1 MKRLFQT
8 NINATAAS
16 LMLFILRAGVAV
28 FMLTHGLPKLSKLLD
43 GNTGFADPIGIGE
56 MPSLLLTVF
65 AEVVCSFLLLIGLAS
80 RLAAVPLIITM
91 TVAAFYAH
99 ADDPFA
105 SKEKAL
111 LYLICYLVILVMG
124 SGKYS
129 VDKLISK

>member
-16 LMLFILRAGVAV
+16 LMLLILRAGVAV